1 MKGYFWLR
9 VRRWF
14 LVSREAVV
22 AAKKLRKTRSRKKE
36 TITEI
41 TPEKSSRKVQ
51 KPWQKEPEIRD
62 PCGKASFFPGKS

>member
-22 AAKKLRKTRSRKKE
+22 AAKKLRKT
-36 TITEI
+36 ITE
-41 TPEKSSRKVQ
+41 KRNNHRNHARKV
-51 KPWQKEPEIRD
+51 
-62 PCGKASFFPGKS
+62 

>member
-22 AAKKLRKTRSRKKE
+22 AAKKQNE
-36 TITEI
+36 ITE
-41 TPEKSSRKVQ
+41 KRNNHRNHARKV
-51 KPWQKEPEIRD
+51 
-62 PCGKASFFPGKS
+62 

>member
-22 AAKKLRKTRSRKKE
+22 AAKKLRFAKRDHGKKKQS
-36 TITEI
+36 
-41 TPEKSSRKVQ
+41 PNKNPGRRNLRF
-51 KPWQKEPEIRD
+51 EIRVVKL
-62 PCGKASFFPGKS
+62 PFFRARRK